1 MHTRIHTHVPRMKL
15 RQLEQEL
22 QVVRFI
28 SEPKIDLEQYPT
40 SAHLAATI
48 LYTAESQYGDIA
60 GKTVADLGCGGCIL
74 GIGSVMLGAEYVPLR
89 ASWAHG
95 NPLPLLGGW
104 CASCVSRITVLC
116 GASMCLSVLLLPFHT
131 PSLCSLVGARGWVS
145 VCVRL
150 LMA

>member
-89 ASWAHG
+89 ASWALG

-104 CASCVSRITVLC
+104 CASCVSRGSPCCVERRC
-116 GASMCLSVLLLPFHT
+116 ACLSCCCLST
-131 PSLCSLVGARGWVS
+131 PLHFVPWWVRVDGSLCVY
-145 VCVRL
+145 VC
-150 LMA
+150 